1 MNVERIFT
9 KLYINGKV
17 IGKNFEFKI
26 VKQINSLTEIA
37 EIKIK
42 KEYFEANDFS
52 LKEKDKIS
60 IAMQINKETKVFD
73 GIIIDFF
80 NTKSAYDI
88 LTESKNS
95 FELSSVA
102 SEKSFVNTKAS
113 SIISQLTN
121 FEIDSSLDVQLE
133 RFIITKSAKREVLKT
148 LLNTI
153 EEVLKTD
160 FYYYF
165 DDKLKIKKE
174 LKGETYKID
183 DYTIKMNSSHIT
195 IFPLPGLS
203 LADKLSYKGKEYSL
217 KTIIMQNKNFL
228 LEVFK

>member
-1 MNVERIFT
+1 MNVERIIT
-9 KLYINGKV
+9 KIYMNGKV
-17 IGKNFEFKI
+17 IDKNFEFKI
-26 VKQINSLTEIA
+26 VKQMNSLTEIA

-42 KEYFEANDFS
+42 KEYFEANDFN

-80 NTKSAYDI
+80 NTKNAYDI
-88 LTESKNS
+88 LAESKNS

-121 FEIDSSLDVQLE
+121 FEIDSSLDIQLE

-183 DYTIKMNSSHIT
+183 DYTIKMNSNYIT
-195 IFPLPGLS
+195 IFPLPELS
-203 LADKLSYKGKEYSL
+203 LADKVSYKNKEFSL

-228 LEVFK
+228 IEIFK

>member
-26 VKQINSLTEIA
+26 VKQINSLTEVA
-37 EIKIK
+37 ELKIK
-42 KEYFEANDFS
+42 KEYFEANDFN

-102 SEKSFVNTKAS
+102 SEKSFVNTKA
-113 SIISQLTN
+113 
-121 FEIDSSLDVQLE
+121 
-133 RFIITKSAKREVLKT
+133 REVLKT

-203 LADKLSYKGKEYSL
+203 LADKVSYKGKEYNL

-228 LEVFK
+228 IEVFK